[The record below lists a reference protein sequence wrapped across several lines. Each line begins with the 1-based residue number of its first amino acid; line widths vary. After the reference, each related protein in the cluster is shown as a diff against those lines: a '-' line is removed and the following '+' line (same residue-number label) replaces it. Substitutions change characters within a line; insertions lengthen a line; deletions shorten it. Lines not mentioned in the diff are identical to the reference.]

1 MKRLVKKISFIL
13 ELIIKK
19 IKTKR
24 PSIWDL

>member
-19 IKTKR
+19 IKNKR